1 MPAQLTLGDESK
13 IKMPNLF
20 GGKVSTPTAL
30 TDVQSSRPIVGEQY
44 RSVKL
49 SSIVKRSPIQ
59 TRAPFDPEQDEEDQ
73 ALVEYVQENADKL
86 PPVLLVELEPGQ
98 YGLLDGHRRCDALQH
113 IAQEEVR
120 AIIKREGTLE
130 CDLITLSAN
139 VRKNLTQMELAR
151 AVGRLR
157 REHQLAV
164 KEITKKVGLTER
176 SVELLEELLRADPY
190 IQTEVEQ
197 GRLSANAGR
206 ALSKAPPESRP
217 QLTQIAADY
226 TLSEKETKRLIA
238 RVTSTSESPEKAALS
253 LGFTPA
259 NGEEAEPSTEQVAV
273 PTAAA
278 PEKSHPERSQG
289 KTPGR
294 NHKQAGRKRE
304 RTLTMEAAMAMTKDL
319 LPELEPRLVKAL
331 SEQATKHSIS
341 LEALKLAGLLM
352 VAGQGAA
359 EAIKVA
365 AGAVQTPAGRK
376 LASLLTTC
384 RELQGLIEQ
393 DRLMPECLPAL
404 AVLSKK
410 IGGLKQFSTSRT
422 VKG

>member
-20 GGKVSTPTAL
+20 GGKASTPAAL

-49 SSIVKRSPIQ
+49 SSIVRRSPLQ
-59 TRAPFDPEQDEEDQ
+59 TRAPFDPEQDEEDR
-73 ALVEYVQENADKL
+73 ALVEYVQESADKL
-86 PPVLLVELEPGQ
+86 PPVLLVEIEPGQ

-113 IAQEEVR
+113 IAQDEVR
-120 AIIKREGTLE
+120 AIIKREGTLD

-157 REHQLAV
+157 REHQLPV

-176 SVELLEELLRADPY
+176 SVELLEELLRADPP
-190 IQTEVEQ
+190 IQAELER
-197 GRLSANAGR
+197 GRLSANAAR
-206 ALSKAPPESRP
+206 ALSKAPPDSRP
-217 QLTQIAADY
+217 QLTQIAAAY

-238 RVTSTSESPEKAALS
+238 RVTSTGESPETAALS
-253 LGFTPA
+253 LGFAPA
-259 NGEEAEPSTEQVAV
+259 NGEEAEQPKEQLA
-273 PTAAA
+273 TMAAA
-278 PEKSHPERSQG
+278 PEKLHSESLQG

-304 RTLTMEAAMAMTKDL
+304 RALTLEAAMAMTKDL

-341 LEALKLAGLLM
+341 LEALKIAGLLM

-359 EAIKVA
+359 EAIKAA

-376 LASLLTTC
+376 LALLLTTC
-384 RELQGLIEQ
+384 HELQGLIEQ

-404 AVLSKK
+404 TVLSKK
-410 IGGLKQFSTSRT
+410 IGALKQASASRM
-422 VKG
+422 VRG

>member
-20 GGKVSTPTAL
+20 GGKASTPAAL

-44 RSVKL
+44 RIVKL
-49 SSIVKRSPIQ
+49 SSIVRRSPLQ
-59 TRAPFDPEQDEEDQ
+59 TRAPFDPEKDEEDR
-73 ALVEYVQENADKL
+73 ALVEYVQESADKL
-86 PPVLLVELEPGQ
+86 PPVLLVEIEPGQ

-113 IAQEEVR
+113 IAQDEVR
-120 AIIKREGTLE
+120 AIIKREGTLD

-157 REHQLAV
+157 REHQLPV

-176 SVELLEELLRADPY
+176 SVELLEELLRADPP
-190 IQTEVEQ
+190 IQAEVER
-197 GRLSANAGR
+197 GRLSANAAR
-206 ALSKAPPESRP
+206 ALSKAPQGSRS
-217 QLTQIAADY
+217 QLTQIAATH

-238 RVTSTSESPEKAALS
+238 RVTSTGESPETAALS
-253 LGFTPA
+253 LGFTPTSD
-259 NGEEAEPSTEQVAV
+259 EEAEQPREQLA
-273 PTAAA
+273 TMAAA
-278 PEKSHPERSQG
+278 PEKSHPESSQG

-304 RTLTMEAAMAMTKDL
+304 RALTLEAAMAMTKDL

-341 LEALKLAGLLM
+341 LEALKIAGLLM

-359 EAIKVA
+359 EAIKAA

-376 LASLLTTC
+376 LVGLLTTC

-404 AVLSKK
+404 TVLSKK
-410 IGGLKQFSTSRT
+410 IGGLKQASASRT
-422 VKG
+422 VRG

>member
-20 GGKVSTPTAL
+20 GGKVSTPAAL

-49 SSIVKRSPIQ
+49 SSIVRRSPLQ
-59 TRAPFDPEQDEEDQ
+59 TRAPFDPEQDEEDR

-86 PPVLLVELEPGQ
+86 PPVLLVEIEPGQ

-113 IAQEEVR
+113 VAQEEVR
-120 AIIKREGTLE
+120 AIIKREGTLD

-176 SVELLEELLRADPY
+176 SVELLEELLRADAY
-190 IQTEVEQ
+190 IQEEVER

-206 ALSKAPPESRP
+206 ALGKAPLESRP

-238 RVTSTSESPEKAALS
+238 RVTSTGESPEKAALS
-253 LGFTPA
+253 LGFAPA
-259 NGEEAEPSTEQVAV
+259 NGEEAEQSQEQLAI
-273 PTAAA
+273 PTAPA
-278 PEKSHPERSQG
+278 PEKSQG
-289 KTPGR
+289 KTPSR

-319 LPELEPRLVKAL
+319 LPELEPRLIKAL

-341 LEALKLAGLLM
+341 LEALKIAGLLM

-359 EAIKVA
+359 EAIKAA
-365 AGAVQTPAGRK
+365 AGAAQTPAGRK
-376 LASLLTTC
+376 LAGLLTTC
-384 RELQGLIEQ
+384 RELQELIEQ
-393 DRLMPECLPAL
+393 DRLMLECLPAL

-410 IGGLKQFSTSRT
+410 IGGLKQFSASRT
-422 VKG
+422 VRG

>member
-1 MPAQLTLGDESK
+1 MPTQLTLGDESK

-20 GGKVSTPTAL
+20 GGKASTPAAL
-30 TDVQSSRPIVGEQY
+30 TDAQSSRPIVGEQY

-49 SSIVKRSPIQ
+49 SSIVRRSPLQ
-59 TRAPFDPEQDEEDQ
+59 TRAPFDPEQDEEDR
-73 ALVEYVQENADKL
+73 ALVEYVQESADKL
-86 PPVLLVELEPGQ
+86 PPVLLVEIEPGQ

-113 IAQEEVR
+113 VAQDEVR
-120 AIIKREGTLE
+120 AIIKREGTLD

-139 VRKNLTQMELAR
+139 VRKNLTQMELAW

-176 SVELLEELLRADPY
+176 SVELLEELLHADPP
-190 IQTEVEQ
+190 IQAEVER
-197 GRLSANAGR
+197 GRLSANAAR
-206 ALSKAPPESRP
+206 ALSKAPTESRP
-217 QLTQIAADY
+217 QLTQIAATH

-238 RVTSTSESPEKAALS
+238 RVTSTGESPEKAALS
-253 LGFTPA
+253 LGFTPT
-259 NGEEAEPSTEQVAV
+259 NGEKAEQSKEQSA

-278 PEKSHPERSQG
+278 PQKPHPESSPG

-304 RTLTMEAAMAMTKDL
+304 RALTMEAAMAMSKDL

-341 LEALKLAGLLM
+341 LEALKIAGLLM
-352 VAGQGAA
+352 VAGQGAG

-376 LASLLTTC
+376 LAGLLTTC
-384 RELQGLIEQ
+384 RELQGLLEQ

-404 AVLSKK
+404 TVLSKK
-410 IGGLKQFSTSRT
+410 IGGLKQASASRT
-422 VKG
+422 VRG